1 MVGTA
6 DVHHLELDW
15 LTAAVT
21 FLPEENLQP
30 HPTHRGARMP
40 WHDAMEGE
48 PARLQLG
55 KQDAQL
61 LH

>member
-1 MVGTA
+1 MVETA
-6 DVHHLELDW
+6 DVHHLKPDGLVV
-15 LTAAVT
+15 AVV
-21 FLPEENLQP
+21 FLLEENLQL

-48 PARLQLG
+48 PARLQLS
-55 KQDAQL
+55 KRDAKL